1 MEPNPKDELSSDLI
15 LGLEKPF
22 IIVPMR
28 PSVRLRH
35 RLTSGRGGSGRGT
48 ARVTR
53 WNGARWS
60 RGGGSAGD
68 ALAVCAGGPG
78 PLAEKDLGNSEE
90 G

>member
-48 ARVTR
+48 A
-53 WNGARWS
+53 
-60 RGGGSAGD
+60 
-68 ALAVCAGGPG
+68 
-78 PLAEKDLGNSEE
+78 
-90 G
+90 